1 VHGIAYRRA
10 AKGASGLSADTIESV
25 EEEVEVKVEVEMRE
39 Q

>member
-1 VHGIAYRRA
+1 VHGIVYREA

-25 EEEVEVKVEVEMRE
+25 DEEVVVEVEMRE